1 MAQVVHVLRVGG
13 GVRHVED
20 ETGVRTVLVVLATE
34 QGGRLIKPGRLQRA
48 QVLRHA
54 VQLLVD
60 VRFHQVKH
68 PALVELQRAA
78 ATSKAALV
86 QRADHLTQEQS
97 HAKTERDR
105 FNDDVRSGTVRLS
118 IPIAGG
124 QCAATAD
131 SAAAAGHRHQ
141 TRAEL
146 DPATA
151 AALGAIA
158 GDGDDAT
165 RQLNACIDAYNTMR
179 DTYHVQ
185 TE

>member
-1 MAQVVHVLRVGG
+1 MTIPTWRPLAAVLLCGALAGWTAQGWRKDAAIAELR
-13 GVRHVED
+13 
-20 ETGVRTVLVVLATE
+20 
-34 QGGRLIKPGRLQRA
+34 
-48 QVLRHA
+48 
-54 VQLLVD
+54 
-60 VRFHQVKH
+60 
-68 PALVELQRAA
+68 RAA
-78 ATSKAALV
+78 ATDKTNAATALAQTTARLLTLERAAGAALA

-105 FNDDVRSGTVRLS
+105 FNDDVRSGAVRLS
-118 IPIAGG
+118 IPVASG

-131 SAAAAGHRHQ
+131 AAAAAGHRIEA
-141 TRAEL
+141 RAEL

-151 AALGAIA
+151 AALDAIA

-165 RQLNACIDAYNTMR
+165 RQLNACIDAYNTVR

>member
-1 MAQVVHVLRVGG
+1 
-13 GVRHVED
+13 
-20 ETGVRTVLVVLATE
+20 
-34 QGGRLIKPGRLQRA
+34 
-48 QVLRHA
+48 
-54 VQLLVD
+54 
-60 VRFHQVKH
+60 
-68 PALVELQRAA
+68 
-78 ATSKAALV
+78 V

-118 IPIAGG
+118 IPVASG
-124 QCAATAD
+124 QCAATANTAT
-131 SAAAAGHRHQ
+131 AACHRYQ
-141 TRAEL
+141 TRGEL

-151 AALGAIA
+151 AALDAIA

-165 RQLNACIDAYNTMR
+165 RQLNACIDAYNLVR